1 MKEIKKTKRNVYF
14 SIISI
19 FILGLLNVFKMRLI
33 IQGFGTSGDSYNGLY
48 QMLAQI
54 LVYLSILE
62 TGLRFPAISSLFE
75 PFIKNEATQIS
86 SILAA
91 VKKSYRKIFLV
102 TFALGLATIPL
113 VLIASK
119 GMSMLLVI
127 LVTILFICRLTVPYI
142 WQEVIVIVNV
152 DNNAYW
158 VTLGMNVANIVATI
172 VSIFTIILTHSFF
185 WMVFFETFFVVLL
198 TSLAF
203 IYMKRKYENYYK
215 KDVAESFAFKDEIQG
230 SRNLRLADA
239 LMNNTDI
246 IVVSVVLGTV
256 YGSSFST
263 YNSTSTILFLIVST
277 TIVESIKALL
287 GKVYSEHNNGKI
299 FVNMLHSI
307 KQFNYCLISITIPM
321 IFIFLKPFTELFFQP
336 QYQQTQFF
344 MFVFA
349 FYFYLRMLR
358 TPYHALKISTNRY
371 SDFSKI
377 TLINAILNITLSIV
391 LTMIFGT
398 VGVLLGST
406 ISLLITEF
414 WFDIQKLEL
423 EEALFN
429 KDVVIK
435 ELLINI
441 VITWSLSF
449 SGMFF
454 VQPHLSNLLS
464 VFIWVLPILMLI
476 IIVNVIIYS
485 NIYASFKMN
494 ILKILSYKK

>member
-14 SIISI
+14 SIVSI
-19 FILGLLNVFKMRLI
+19 FILGLLNVFKMRLV
-33 IQGFGTSGDSYNGLY
+33 IQGFGPSGDSYNGIY

-75 PFIKNEATQIS
+75 PFIKNDATQIS
-86 SILAA
+86 GILAA
-91 VKKSYRKIFLV
+91 VKKSYLKIFFV
-102 TFALGLATIPL
+102 TFALGLLTIPL

-119 GMSMLLVI
+119 GMDIFLVI
-127 LVTILFICRLTVPYI
+127 SVSLLFICRLTVPYL
-142 WQEVIVIVNV
+142 WQEVVVIVNV

-158 VTLGMNVANIVATI
+158 VTSGMNIANIVATI
-172 VSIFTIILTHSFF
+172 VSIVTIVVTHNFF
-185 WMVFFETFFVVLL
+185 LMIFLETFFVVFI
-198 TSLAF
+198 TSIAF
-203 IYMKRKYENYYK
+203 IYMKKNYQKYYRKPA
-215 KDVAESFAFKDEIQG
+215 VESYAFKDEIRG

-287 GKVYSEHNNGKI
+287 GKVYSEHSSGKV
-299 FVNMLHSI
+299 FVNLLHNI
-307 KQFNYCLISITIPM
+307 KYLNYFLISVVIPM
-321 IFIFLKPFTELFFQP
+321 VFIFLKPFTELFFQP
-336 QYQQTQFF
+336 QYEQTQLF

-377 TLINAILNITLSIV
+377 TLINAVLNITLSII
-391 LTMIFGT
+391 LTVIFGT
-398 VGVLLGST
+398 VGVLLGS
-406 ISLLITEF
+406 IIALLFTEF
-414 WFDIQKLEL
+414 WFDINKLEV
-423 EEALFN
+423 EESLF
-429 KDVVIK
+429 KKSEVVK
-435 ELLINI
+435 ELITNLI
-441 VITWSLSF
+441 ITWSLSF
-449 SGMFF
+449 LGMTFI
-454 VQPHLSNLLS
+454 QPNLTSLPS
-464 VFIWVLPILMLI
+464 VFIWVVPILVLTVIINIIVYTKIYPQFKLI
-476 IIVNVIIYS
+476 ILG
-485 NIYASFKMN
+485 ALAKR
-494 ILKILSYKK
+494 